1 MNACVHSSK
10 IYHSK
15 QTYTSHGTHLPHRAS
30 APNYP
35 LARGPFFL
43 APASGQALTRAL
55 PIIEHISLTSMTIS
69 ILTNLAICASSN
81 TLNCHPLMYSLI
93 QCSSIFVNKQWFP
106 KNILSYSSLWS
117 LLLRISPPLTCN
129 YQLFSNDFVFFR
141 CYTEEEVYS
150 AIKEI
155 WCFWLNF
162 QQLRIQS
169 TNGRTQWRGLGS
181 GNPIYWN
188 ISEEL
193 LEWRMISENFVNLN
207 NPMHFSLLY

>member
-15 QTYTSHGTHLPHRAS
+15 QTYTSHGTHLPHWAS

-93 QCSSIFVNKQWFP
+93 QCSSIFVKKQWFP
-106 KNILSYSSLWS
+106 KKILSYSSLWPV
-117 LLLRISPPLTCN
+117 LLRISPPLTCN

-141 CYTEEEVYS
+141 CYTEEDILLSKKSDVFDWIFNSYAYSQLTEEPNEEDLEVVILYT
-150 AIKEI
+150 EI
-155 WCFWLNF
+155 LVRSF
-162 QQLRIQS
+162 
-169 TNGRTQWRGLGS
+169 
-181 GNPIYWN
+181 
-188 ISEEL
+188 
-193 LEWRMISENFVNLN
+193 
-207 NPMHFSLLY
+207 